1 VARILVADDEDSLRE
16 ILARG
21 LDAAGHEV
29 VAVED
34 GVEALHELKRG
45 RFDLL
50 LTDIVMP
57 RLDGIALALKVGRD
71 YPALE
76 IILMTGYADQ
86 EQRAHNLEALVHE
99 IVTKPFTLDEIRAV
113 VARRIEA
120 R

>member
-1 VARILVADDEDSLRE
+1 MARILVADDEESLRE

-29 VAVED
+29 VAVKD
-34 GVEALHELKRG
+34 GVEALHELERG
-45 RFDLL
+45 DFDLL
-50 LTDIVMP
+50 LADIGMP

-76 IILMTGYADQ
+76 IVLMTAYAEQ
-86 EQRAHNLEALVHE
+86 ESRAHNLEALVHE
-99 IVTKPFTLDEIRAV
+99 IVTKPFTLNKIRAV